1 MLKHRL
7 MSDDYQRIELI
18 TGTVPGGIG
27 RPNRSC
33 RSSRRVSSLG
43 RAYRR
48 PPAGAALRPTCCI
61 VGAG

>member
-1 MLKHRL
+1 MLKHRP
-7 MSDDYQRIELI
+7 MSDAYQRIELI
-18 TGTVPGGIG
+18 TGTVRQRFG

-43 RAYRR
+43 RPYRR
-48 PPAGAALRPTCCI
+48 PPAGAGLRPTCCI